1 MNQTLILHHYASSP
15 FAEKARLMLGFKGL
29 EWAGVT
35 IPMVMPKPDLTALT
49 GGYRRTPVLQIGA
62 DIYCDTA
69 LIARVLEARQPSPT
83 LFPSGAPLAGIVAQ
97 WIDTTLFWTVVPYV
111 MQPAG
116 LAYMFSGGTPEQ
128 MKAFAID
135 RAPFSAGVPRLKPA
149 DAAVQLATALAAFE
163 GQLGDG
169 RAFLFGSD
177 ASIADF
183 SLAHN
188 LWFVRR
194 AGPLAQII
202 DRHARLAEWH
212 ARVLAFGHGT
222 THELASS
229 AAVAV
234 AAAATE
240 RVPVAVEAGLG
251 FEAGQDVKVA
261 AIDWGTDPVEGA
273 LVGLSASEVVISR
286 QDERAGHVHVHF
298 PRQGFRISKADKE

>member
-1 MNQTLILHHYASSP
+1 MSP
-15 FAEKARLMLGFKGL
+15 FAEKARLMLGYKRL

-62 DIYCDTA
+62 DVYCDTA
-69 LIARVLEARQPSPT
+69 LIARVLEARQPSPP
-83 LFPSGAPLAGIVAQ
+83 LFPGGAPLAGIVAQ
-97 WIDTTLFWTVVPYV
+97 WIDTTLFWTMIAYV

-116 LAYMFSGGTPEQ
+116 MAHLFTGSTPDQ

-135 RAPFSAGVPRLKPA
+135 RAPFSAGVPRLKPT

-163 GQLGDG
+163 AQLADG
-169 RAFLFGSD
+169 RAWLFG
-177 ASIADF
+177 AETSIADF

-202 DRHARLAEWH
+202 DRHARLADWH

-222 THELASS
+222 THELAGS

-234 AAAATE
+234 AAAAA
-240 RVPVAVEAGLG
+240 RHAPVAVEHGLG

-261 AIDWGTDPVEGA
+261 PVDWGTDPAEGT
-273 LVGLSASEVVISR
+273 LVGLSAAEVVIRR
-286 QDERAGHVHVHF
+286 QDERAGQVHVHF
-298 PRQGFRISKADKE
+298 PRQGFRVSKAEKE